1 MNPIANHE
9 LGQARHR
16 ELQAEF
22 APYRPEQ
29 FSQANR
35 GYAVKVNRLVVG
47 LGSILF
53 GMVLIGQILA
63 S

>member
-1 MNPIANHE
+1 MNPIANHD

-16 ELQAEF
+16 ELEAK
-22 APYRPEQ
+22 YGSYWPEQ

-35 GYAVKVNRLVVG
+35 GYALKVKRLVVG
-47 LGSILF
+47 LGSILL
-53 GMVLIGQILA
+53 GTALIGQFLA